1 MHRSRTGPRKMH
13 RSRDLCILQY
23 AKMHM
28 SMAYL
33 KLLRPRNHHQV
44 WGQAKL
50 TFELRTLLNI
60 LLLLLLII
68 DFTER
73 SALLDPKLGDDF

>member
-1 MHRSRTGPRKMH
+1 MNPENVFKIQGLESQKKWGIQWCT
-13 RSRDLCILQY
+13 
-23 AKMHM
+23 